1 VDFPETLH
9 AAKGALPFFD
19 TLPTLSVLALWVV
32 RQSES
37 TMQPTIEE
45 IDAAIAEEAEA
56 MKQFELRLSANGS
69 GML

>member
-1 VDFPETLH
+1 MDFPETLH

-37 TMQPTIEE
+37 TMQPTIE